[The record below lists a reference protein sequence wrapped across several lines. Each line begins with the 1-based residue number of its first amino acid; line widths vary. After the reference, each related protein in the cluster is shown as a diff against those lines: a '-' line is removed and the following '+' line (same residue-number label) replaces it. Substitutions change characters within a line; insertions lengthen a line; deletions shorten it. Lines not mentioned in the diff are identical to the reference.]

1 MKNAFR
7 FVFLAVIVALGVWLW
22 LILFPGPEKMI
33 RKQLAKL
40 AQTVSFSSNEGNL
53 VRMAGAEN
61 VGGFFSTN
69 AEVNLDLPGREPAV
83 FTGRAEVTQA
93 ALASRQAT
101 GSLIVKLLDVK
112 VTVAPDKQSAV
123 VDLTVE
129 TTLADE
135 RDPIIEP
142 MRSTFQKIEGQ
153 WLITRVETVRTL
165 P

>member
-22 LILFPGPEKMI
+22 LILFPGPEKII

-69 AEVNLDLPGREPAV
+69 AEVNLEMPGREPAV
-83 FTGRAEVTQA
+83 F
-93 ALASRQAT
+93 
-101 GSLIVKLLDVK
+101 
-112 VTVAPDKQSAV
+112 
-123 VDLTVE
+123 
-129 TTLADE
+129 
-135 RDPIIEP
+135 
-142 MRSTFQKIEGQ
+142 
-153 WLITRVETVRTL
+153 
-165 P
+165 